1 MWGNTIAIFNVK
13 KKNYKAK
20 FSTNFILKKIKSTKI
35 ILKKKH
41 KKMKKKGKK
50 IEKKHVEKVKA
61 EFSTN
66 SILKKNSTKIILKT
80 NMWRNTIEKKP
91 CGKTL

>member
-1 MWGNTIAIFNVK
+1 
-13 KKNYKAK
+13 
-20 FSTNFILKKIKSTKI
+20 
-35 ILKKKH
+35 
-41 KKMKKKGKK
+41 MKKKGKK

-61 EFSTN
+61 EFSIN